1 MECISA
7 RLLFVIIVIFIGFIL
22 PFFEALKWGIKK
34 EPDKFIK
41 HRELTQDKYRERIQL
56 LKYFIS
62 IGFSVIGAT
71 WLLSKDS
78 IEAPYF
84 SLLKWA
90 WIFIGTSLLG
100 AISEIYLT
108 YKDMYYWPILEKEG
122 IKFTIKKY
130 AFTRIL
136 YCSATCSETPPR
148 RSSMIL
154 QKAGAQPSILPEMMR
169 SKERR

>member
-41 HRELTQDKYRERIQL
+41 HRELPQDKYRERIQL

-122 IKFTIKKY
+122 IKFSIKKY

-136 YCSATCSETPPR
+136 HNSYIMTDLSFFLGA
-148 RSSMIL
+148 IL
-154 QKAGAQPSILPEMMR
+154 IVLSLIGVTEKN
-169 SKERR
+169 